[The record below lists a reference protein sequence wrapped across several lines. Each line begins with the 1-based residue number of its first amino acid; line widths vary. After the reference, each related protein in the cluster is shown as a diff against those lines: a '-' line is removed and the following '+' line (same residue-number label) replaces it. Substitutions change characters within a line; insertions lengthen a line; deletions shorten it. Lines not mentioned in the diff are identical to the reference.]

1 MKYTNAAEILP
12 SGLLREIQRYI
23 EGELLYIPKSE
34 SKQEWGAVSGSKRF
48 YSERNSRIRELFY
61 GGISIRELAEK
72 FGLSGSTI
80 KKIIYQ
86 KGTPA
91 KNDYSHFKDS

>member
-1 MKYTNAAEILP
+1 MKYKNAAEILP
-12 SGLLREIQRYI
+12 PVLLREVQYYI

-34 SKQEWGAVSGSKRF
+34 SKLEWGTVSGSKKF
-48 YSERNSRIRELFY
+48 YSERNSRIKGLFY
-61 GGISIRELAEK
+61 EGMPIEELAKK

-86 KGTPA
+86 K
-91 KNDYSHFKDS
+91 K

>member
-1 MKYTNAAEILP
+1 MKYKNVAEILP
-12 SGLLREIQRYI
+12 PVLLREVQYYI

-34 SKQEWGAVSGSKRF
+34 SKLEWGTVSGSKKF
-48 YSERNSRIRELFY
+48 YSERNSRIKGLFY
-61 GGISIRELAEK
+61 EGMPIEELAKK

-86 KGTPA
+86 K
-91 KNDYSHFKDS
+91 K

>member
-1 MKYTNAAEILP
+1 MKYKNAAEILP
-12 SGLLREIQRYI
+12 SGLLREIQCYI

-34 SKQEWGAVSGSKRF
+34 SKQEWGAISGSKQF
-48 YSERNSRIRELFY
+48 YLERNGRIRELFDS
-61 GGISIRELAEK
+61 GMSFEELAKK

-86 KGTPA
+86 K
-91 KNDYSHFKDS
+91 K

>member
-1 MKYTNAAEILP
+1 MRYKNAAEVLP
-12 SGLLREIQRYI
+12 PVLLREIQYYI

-34 SKQEWGAVSGSKRF
+34 TKKEWGAVSGSKKF

-61 GGISIRELAEK
+61 NGMPIEALAKE

-80 KKIIYQ
+80 KKIIYL
-86 KGTPA
+86 K
-91 KNDYSHFKDS
+91 K

>member
-1 MKYTNAAEILP
+1 MKYKNAAEILP
-12 SGLLREIQRYI
+12 SGLLREIQCYI

-34 SKQEWGAVSGSKRF
+34 SKQEWGAISGSKQF
-48 YSERNSRIRELFY
+48 YSERNGRIRELFDS
-61 GGISIRELAEK
+61 GMSFEELAKK

-86 KGTPA
+86 KR
-91 KNDYSHFKDS
+91 

>member
-1 MKYTNAAEILP
+1 MKYKNAAEILP
-12 SGLLREIQRYI
+12 SGLLREIQCYI

-34 SKQEWGAVSGSKRF
+34 SKQEWGAISGSKQF
-48 YSERNSRIRELFY
+48 YSERNGRIRELFDS
-61 GGISIRELAEK
+61 GMSFEELAKK

-86 KGTPA
+86 K
-91 KNDYSHFKDS
+91 K

>member
-1 MKYTNAAEILP
+1 MKYMNAAEILP
-12 SGLLREIQRYI
+12 SGLLQEIQYYI

-61 GGISIRELAEK
+61 GGMPVEELAEK
-72 FGLSGSTI
+72 FGLSDSTI

-86 KGTPA
+86 K
-91 KNDYSHFKDS
+91 K